1 MALSK
6 TQIAQIRDNLDN
18 CKKPLFFFDDDQ
30 DGLCSFLQ
38 LYRYK
43 KEGKGIIV
51 KTTPKL
57 GTSFVGKVHEYSPDK
72 VFILD
77 LAVVEQDFLDEMKVP
92 VIWIDHHGPFERNN
106 VKYFNP
112 RIANWEDNHP
122 TSYMCH
128 QVVQQELKASDA
140 SHSSYLWIAAIGCVA
155 DWFIP
160 PFINEFKKEFPELI
174 EKPYKY
180 PGDIIYN
187 SKLGHLIR
195 IFSFVLKGKTND
207 VLKCI
212 KILTRI
218 ESPYEILNQETA
230 QGKFI
235 YKRYEQVNKMYEP
248 LIDDVIKTA
257 EKTEDKLVVFNYK
270 DDKTSF
276 TSDLSNEAI
285 YRFPDKI
292 ILIAREKNDEMKC
305 SLRSSKIIL
314 PILIEKA
321 LVGLEGYGGGH
332 EHACGLNVKSHQFEE
347 FVKRLR
353 EMV

>member
-6 TQIAQIRDNLDN
+6 IEIQQLRDHLDS

-57 GTSFVGKVHEYSPDK
+57 GTVFVKKVQEFQPDK
-72 VFILD
+72 IFILD

-92 VIWIDHHGPFERNN
+92 VIWIDHHGPFERSN

-112 RIANWEDNHP
+112 RISNREDNHP

-128 QVVQQELKASDA
+128 QIAMRD
-140 SHSSYLWIAAIGCVA
+140 LWIAAVGCIA
-155 DWFIP
+155 DWFMP
-160 PFINEFKKEFPELI
+160 PFIREFQQKFPDLI
-174 EKPYKY
+174 DKPYKT
-180 PGDIIYN
+180 PGDILYN

-195 IFSFVLKGKTND
+195 IFSFVLKGRTDD
-207 VLKCI
+207 VMKSI
-212 KILTRI
+212 KVLTRI

-230 QGKFI
+230 QGRLI
-235 YKRYEQVNKMYEP
+235 HKRYEQANKIYEP
-248 LIDDVIKTA
+248 LIKDVLMTV
-257 EKTEDKLVVFNYK
+257 EKTDDKFVFFTYK

-285 YRFPDKI
+285 YRHPDRI

-305 SLRSSKIIL
+305 SLRSGKIIL
-314 PILIEKA
+314 PPLIEKSLA
-321 LVGLEGYGGGH
+321 GLDGYGGGH
-332 EHACGLNVKSHQFEE
+332 ELACGLNIKSHHFEE
-347 FVKRLR
+347 FVKRFKG
-353 EMV
+353 MI

>member
-1 MALSK
+1 MALTK
-6 TQIAQIRDNLDN
+6 NQYAQIREELDS
-18 CKKPLFFFDDDQ
+18 CKNPLFFFDDDQ

-57 GTSFVGKVHEYSPDK
+57 GTVFVSKVEEYKPDK
-72 VFILD
+72 IFILD

-112 RIANWEDNHP
+112 RVLNREDNHP

-128 QVVQQELKASDA
+128 QVVERD
-140 SHSSYLWIAAIGCVA
+140 LWIATLGCVA

-160 PFINEFKKEFPELI
+160 PFINDFQKEFPDLI
-174 EKPYKY
+174 DKPYKM
-180 PGDIIYN
+180 PGDILYN

-207 VLKCI
+207 VMKSI

-218 ESPYEILNQETA
+218 ESPYEILNQESA

-235 YKRYEQVNKMYEP
+235 YKRFEQANKMYEP
-248 LIDDVIKTA
+248 LIEDVLKNA
-257 EKTEDKLVVFNYK
+257 EETRDKLVVFMYK

-276 TSDLSNEAI
+276 TSDLSNEI
-285 YRFPDKI
+285 LYKYPSKI

-314 PILIEKA
+314 PPLIEKA
-321 LVGLEGYGGGH
+321 LIGLEGYGGGH
-332 EHACGLNVKSHQFEE
+332 EHACGLNIKSHHFEE
-347 FVKRLR
+347 FVKRFK
-353 EMV
+353 EMI